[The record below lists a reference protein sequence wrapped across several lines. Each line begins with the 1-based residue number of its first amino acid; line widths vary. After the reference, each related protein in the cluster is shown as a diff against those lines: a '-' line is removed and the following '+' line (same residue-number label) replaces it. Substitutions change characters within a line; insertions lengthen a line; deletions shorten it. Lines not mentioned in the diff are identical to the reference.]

1 MKKLYEEITVTI
13 VLYKENF
20 EIVSKCLNQV
30 KNFKIILVDN
40 DNNSDLKKKIEKEFK
55 IFRYI
60 LNKKNI
66 GFSKGINQAIKQ
78 TETKF
83 VLNIEADCLI
93 KENDINKLLEIFSKY
108 NNCFI
113 STPTMIDENNK
124 FTHSGGTLVEKNLGY
139 KVLNLEGDACVD
151 FPMTAAILFK
161 KEDILN
167 IGLFDEDL
175 FIYYPDVEI
184 GRRIKTFKKSIIQS
198 YDARAIHLMGKL
210 KIINPIKRVFYRNYF
225 FTLDGLVYF
234 YKGNIHQKYVNEL
247 KDKIPRLLI
256 QSFLNLFLF
265 KFAKSIQCF
274 SQVIAYYNFVSKF
287 LKKNKY

>member
-30 KNFKIILVDN
+30 KNFRIILVDN

-139 KVLNLEGDACVD
+139 E
-151 FPMTAAILFK
+151 
-161 KEDILN
+161 
-167 IGLFDEDL
+167 
-175 FIYYPDVEI
+175 
-184 GRRIKTFKKSIIQS
+184 
-198 YDARAIHLMGKL
+198 
-210 KIINPIKRVFYRNYF
+210 
-225 FTLDGLVYF
+225 
-234 YKGNIHQKYVNEL
+234 
-247 KDKIPRLLI
+247 
-256 QSFLNLFLF
+256 
-265 KFAKSIQCF
+265 
-274 SQVIAYYNFVSKF
+274 
-287 LKKNKY
+287 

>member
-124 FTHSGGTLVEKNLGY
+124 FTT
-139 KVLNLEGDACVD
+139 
-151 FPMTAAILFK
+151 
-161 KEDILN
+161 KEASIN
-167 IGLFDEDL
+167 INK
-175 FIYYPDVEI
+175 PDWI
-184 GRRIKTFKKSIIQS
+184 
-198 YDARAIHLMGKL
+198 D
-210 KIINPIKRVFYRNYF
+210 N
-225 FTLDGLVYF
+225 
-234 YKGNIHQKYVNEL
+234 
-247 KDKIPRLLI
+247 
-256 QSFLNLFLF
+256 
-265 KFAKSIQCF
+265 
-274 SQVIAYYNFVSKF
+274 
-287 LKKNKY
+287 